1 MPAPQA
7 PSALAVLPDNYKA
20 LLYVLALSFPGQL
33 KTALVRHLREMGVRA
48 SAARAFD
55 AASLNEILEPLQRLQ
70 WLSEAGS
77 GQPIC
82 LLPGRRNLVLQ
93 QLSGDSN
100 KDRWLD
106 LLRSSLGA
114 PRAGWEV
121 QTQEYQLHSLWL
133 AILQGQAFELRQ
145 ILERLASWQ
154 VEAPAQ
160 QLFSD
165 DAGKQVFAS
174 VGQEVQILL
183 LQDYLNQLNWRL
195 QPAAEVYRVALTLF
209 KRAPQQ
215 AELGLQL
222 TLQALWRGDWAQFSR
237 LVEEVAAV
245 PGAFIQG
252 VLRGDSSSALA
263 A

>member
-1 MPAPQA
+1 MPTPTWW
-7 PSALAVLPDNYKA
+7 P
-20 LLYVLALSFPGQL
+20 
-33 KTALVRHLREMGVRA
+33 
-48 SAARAFD
+48 AATH
-55 AASLNEILEPLQRLQ
+55 
-70 WLSEAGS
+70 
-77 GQPIC
+77 
-82 LLPGRRNLVLQ
+82 
-93 QLSGDSN
+93 
-100 KDRWLD
+100 
-106 LLRSSLGA
+106 A

-215 AELGLQL
+215 AKLGLQL
-222 TLQALWRGDWAQFSR
+222 TLQALWRGDRPPNPIRRNPPSPS
-237 LVEEVAAV
+237 VATA
-245 PGAFIQG
+245 PH
-252 VLRGDSSSALA
+252 R
-263 A
+263 

>member
-1 MPAPQA
+1 MP
-7 PSALAVLPDNYKA
+7 
-20 LLYVLALSFPGQL
+20 
-33 KTALVRHLREMGVRA
+33 
-48 SAARAFD
+48 
-55 AASLNEILEPLQRLQ
+55 ASLNEILEPLQRLQ

-145 ILERLASWQ
+145 ILERLASWN

-165 DAGKQVFAS
+165 DGWQTCVRQRGPGGANPPVARLS
-174 VGQEVQILL
+174 EPT
-183 LQDYLNQLNWRL
+183 QL
-195 QPAAEVYRVALTLF
+195 AL
-209 KRAPQQ
+209 
-215 AELGLQL
+215 G
-222 TLQALWRGDWAQFSR
+222 SR
-237 LVEEVAAV
+237 L
-245 PGAFIQG
+245 PRSIGWP
-252 VLRGDSSSALA
+252 
-263 A
+263 